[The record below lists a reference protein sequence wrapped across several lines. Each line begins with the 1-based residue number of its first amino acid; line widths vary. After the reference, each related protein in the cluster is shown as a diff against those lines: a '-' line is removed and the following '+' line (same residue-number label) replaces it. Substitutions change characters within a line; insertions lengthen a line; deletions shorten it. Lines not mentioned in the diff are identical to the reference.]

1 MNDGADETKAEIY
14 EAWAAINRAFAQIT
28 NALYKLESSGVLP
41 EDAAFIHELPM
52 REMSTR
58 INCKILTSMNE
69 RELDDRNHYG
79 RMNVN
84 LKKRAKK

>member
-41 EDAAFIHELPM
+41 EDAAFIHEQPI
-52 REMSTR
+52 REISTR
-58 INCKILTSMNE
+58 INCKILASMNE

-79 RMNVN
+79 RMKVN
-84 LKKRAKK
+84 LAKRKGR